1 MAQTQVAGLYAQVK
15 SKVVGFDIRPGE
27 RLNEGALAAE
37 LGVSRTPLRAALNRL
52 VAERLVEFRPGAGF
66 FCRTLEAQAIFDL
79 YEMRQVLEVTAVRLA
94 VVRASDAE
102 LAALRDE
109 FRQRGQD
116 VTGLT
121 IAQAAERDEAF
132 HIGIARASGNA
143 AIVEALEQ
151 INDRI
156 RFIRWV
162 RMAARV
168 GPSKAEHRDIIEAM
182 VARRDD
188 RAADAMSAHIGRRM
202 DQVIDAVK
210 EGISNIYMAGSQE
223 LLSRVLEDG

>member
-1 MAQTQVAGLYAQVK
+1 MAETQVAGLYSRLK

-27 RLNEGALAAE
+27 RLNEVALARE
-37 LGVSRTPLRAALNRL
+37 LGVSRTPLREALNRL

-66 FCRTLEAQAIFDL
+66 FCRMLEPQAIFDL

-94 VVRASDAE
+94 VVRASDEE
-102 LAALRDE
+102 LIALRDE

-143 AIVEALEQ
+143 AGHKGCST
-151 INDRI
+151 I
-156 RFIRWV
+156 RRLSGCLGRGRECWH
-162 RMAARV
+162 
-168 GPSKAEHRDIIEAM
+168 GPF
-182 VARRDD
+182 ARRSPRAWRRTD
-188 RAADAMSAHIGRRM
+188 RWPRPCRP
-202 DQVIDAVK
+202 
-210 EGISNIYMAGSQE
+210 
-223 LLSRVLEDG
+223 

>member
-1 MAQTQVAGLYAQVK
+1 MAETQVAGLYSRLK

-27 RLNEGALAAE
+27 RLNEVALARE
-37 LGVSRTPLRAALNRL
+37 LGVSRTPLREALNRL

-66 FCRTLEAQAIFDL
+66 FCRMLEPQAIFDL

-94 VVRASDAE
+94 VVRASDEE
-102 LAALRDE
+102 LTALRDE

-116 VTGLT
+116 VSGLT

-132 HIGIARASGNA
+132 HIGIAKASGNA

-223 LLSRVLEDG
+223 LLSRVLEES